1 MIYIRKRQ
9 KNFRIVIIF
18 TSFFTII
25 CIVLGFLFLK
35 IRPVILDYAVSNAE
49 TILLNTSND
58 AIVEI
63 LKEENTDYNDI
74 VRLSYDSSGYVTS
87 LETDITN
94 INLLKSRIS
103 NKISHIVS
111 ERQFYSTAIPLG
123 TFFGNELLSGVGPL
137 IKFKFQLTS
146 TSVVDFE
153 HEFTDAGINQVLHKI
168 IINIETKGFLI
179 TTGSADSISVKTTA
193 IAAQTVIVGVTPNSF
208 TEVIEEPT
216 SDTAGIINDYG
227 AY

>member
-94 INLLKSRIS
+94 INLLKSRI
-103 NKISHIVS
+103 
-111 ERQFYSTAIPLG
+111 
-123 TFFGNELLSGVGPL
+123 FFGNELLSGVGPL
-137 IKFKFQLTS
+137 IKCKFQLTS

>member
-1 MIYIRKRQ
+1 M
-9 KNFRIVIIF
+9 N
-18 TSFFTII
+18 
-25 CIVLGFLFLK
+25 
-35 IRPVILDYAVSNAE
+35 YAISSAE

-74 VRLSYDSSGYVTS
+74 ARLSYDSTGYVTS
-87 LETDITN
+87 LQTDIAN

-103 NKISHIVS
+103 NKISQIVS
-111 ERQFYSTAIPLG
+111 QREFYGIAIPLG
-123 TFFGNELLSGVGPL
+123 TFFGNEFLSGIGPL

-168 IINIETKGFLI
+168 IINIETKGFLV
-179 TTGSADSISVKTTA
+179 TTGSVDSISVNTTA
-193 IAAQTVIVGVTPNSF
+193 IAAQTVIVGVTPDSF
-208 TEVIEEPT
+208 TEVIEDPT